1 MFATTSPEKIGEN
14 LKRLIKESE
23 YGTQERFAQAAS
35 VSGRT
40 VRRWVVRIEKISV
53 LVKAAKILN
62 VDVRALLF

>member
-1 MFATTSPEKIGEN
+1 MFATTSPEMIGEN

-35 VSGRT
+35 VSVRT

-53 LVKAAKILN
+53 LVKAAKLLN
-62 VDVRALLF
+62 LDVRALLF